1 MAAARPLAA
10 PTAVLAAAEAAAGAG
25 GADDWREAFRHHPRI
40 GERAAERRQ
49 SAAAQALS
57 AREQSAVEQASESD
71 LAALADGNRC
81 YEDRFGYPYI
91 VYATGRTVPQMLA
104 IVRHRLKN
112 DDESELRVAAGEQRR
127 ITRRRL
133 ERLLG

>member
-57 AREQSAVEQASESD
+57 AREQSAVQQASESD
-71 LAALADGNRC
+71 LAALADGNRG
-81 YEDRFGYPYI
+81 YEGRFGDPYI
-91 VYATGRTVPQMLA
+91 VDATRRAGAQVLRMLS
-104 IVRHRLKN
+104 HRL
-112 DDESELRVAAGEQRR
+112 
-127 ITRRRL
+127 
-133 ERLLG
+133 